1 VASRSEGAAVYR
13 QDDLVGRSWPDV
25 ATSSRPA
32 IGLGTPVPPLPR
44 KERPAATDARETGRI
59 TLEDLPRPIPRP
71 AVRPA
76 APAVPAP
83 RAAADDT
90 ATDRDAA
97 VGTAP
102 VQGTEPVPA
111 TPRRRLPSAPGRRPA
126 LLLAALVIGA
136 LVAALPLGPWSDDTT
151 TASALDYGLGMEADT
166 GFAGGVDLAGAR
178 GEISQAEAEA
188 RLNEIAASRAARQ
201 PKFFLPTQGRL
212 TTCFCM
218 RWGSMHWGLDLAAPL
233 GTPILAAADG
243 VVLRAG
249 AASGYG
255 KAVYI
260 QDGDGN
266 VHVYGH
272 MRYLYV
278 EAGDVVT
285 AGDLIAKVGSEG
297 QSTGPHLHYE
307 IHKGG
312 INGKPTDPEDW
323 LGARGITI

>member
-1 VASRSEGAAVYR
+1 M
-13 QDDLVGRSWPDV
+13 GRSWPDV

-32 IGLGTPVPPLPR
+32 IGLGTTSVPPLPR
-44 KERPAATDARETGRI
+44 TEGPAATDARETGRI
-59 TLEDLPRPIPRP
+59 TLDELPRPTARPASPRP
-71 AVRPA
+71 S
-76 APAVPAP
+76 VPSP
-83 RAAADDT
+83 RTAADDSIPDDT
-90 ATDRDAA
+90 TAADLGATDDTDDTGDPAGNSTAA
-97 VGTAP
+97 HTGTRLGRAR
-102 VQGTEPVPA
+102 G
-111 TPRRRLPSAPGRRPA
+111 RRRLPMAPGRRPA
-126 LLLAALVIGA
+126 LLLAALVVGA
-136 LVAALPLGPWSDDTT
+136 LIAALPGGTDPDAAAA
-151 TASALDYGLGMEADT
+151 ASGLDYGLGMDADI

-201 PKFFLPTQGRL
+201 PKFVLPTQGRM

-218 RWGSMHWGLDLAAPL
+218 RWGSMHWGLDLAAPM
-233 GTPILAAADG
+233 GTPILAASDG

-255 KAVYI
+255 KAIYI
-260 QDGDGN
+260 QDADGN

-272 MRYLYV
+272 MRHLYV
-278 EAGDVVT
+278 EAGDAVT

-323 LGARGITI
+323 LAARGITL